1 MKGTY
6 LQKKRSKESG
16 NTFFTAL
23 VFMFVLIGTLR
34 LCCNKTLHEAKLTG
48 IFIQETQG
56 YYLMENLMALARD
69 YAYQIT
75 QNPREGNLFLSA
87 SSYRKKDKA
96 NAASKYVIDFN
107 GSLSKQQIAPADFP
121 LQIAD
126 NGWDIKGGPIF
137 WQDKK
142 KDSDDERWLSEVFM
156 LGTLTFTSGLIPD
169 WTMRMVQTMEIERN
183 PLCDF
188 QLYAEG
194 DTSFTGNVSSPDSN
208 WHINFYGPVQV
219 NGNAR
224 FPYYMGNPGGGTKYS
239 FFYKKFNIAGN
250 ALRVYSTYK
259 SIKMPEKYHMQDN
272 STFYDSFTN
281 PYSTGISYHYINMFA
296 INYSSTSTT
305 HSISGYGSSNSS
317 TYPTTNYQTFEHLA
331 FNTWWGN
338 FSTRSRIYRPTG
350 FDPLSYWGWW
360 DSITNAGSAPTAG
373 TGVDKSLLT
382 LDLCICMHNLAK
394 TSCQSSYYIY
404 SKKFT
409 NYNPFTHI
417 NSLRG
422 LNNYQITE
430 KARLVESQKVIN
442 FPALE
447 FALLLKDKANLNS
460 GLYIVNNVPYTTYD
474 YTTYFPA
481 KYDNFYLNRYLDL
494 KSKNLSII
502 GGYWTGKRINSS
514 YSYYFSSND
523 NPSSSPNIEEV
534 NIYQCIKNNK
544 LAYGTVFNDSFSSSV
559 HTALNQ
565 NVFKQTTI
573 LEPTSYS
580 DKTCPP
586 HKILDCTDH
595 WEEATNQTRVRMAES
610 YQFMYDRNRAKWIQI
625 IDFDVGA
632 LKDAIGSTISTA
644 EWDAMNHTVKFNM
657 YWQGDK
663 RNACRNYTYPTYDIR
678 YNYISNRTNFFNTY
692 TNALEYA
699 YPSSNKPVIDI
710 GIRIIN
716 AKELPTGGLTILCP
730 YPLYLQGNF
739 NTTNTK
745 PKALIITDSLT
756 ILSDKDNNSANKCWG
771 DWKSQM
777 DWQNSYLINPDGNK
791 EGRVPPTIYAHIIT
805 GRTHP
810 NYWLTANKNV
820 LNPDLGIHDAIRTLE
835 NFGTPIKIY
844 GSILLPFYCQQQWE
858 PPINFCHYTRT
869 PKSYAPI
876 NWYLGDGSQ
885 WKTMRTAPGMPFY
898 HRINRGRKTQAIGET
913 TYDILA
919 GTTLYNKDW
928 DSTSYTFSTYH
939 SALPNYLKYE
949 VAP

>member
-23 VFMFVLIGTLR
+23 VFMFVLVGTLR

-56 YYLMENLMALARD
+56 YYLLENLMALARD

-96 NAASKYVIDFN
+96 NEASTYVVDFN
-107 GSLSKQQIAPADFP
+107 GSLSKKQIVPDDFP

-142 KDSDDERWLSEVFM
+142 KDSNDERWLSEVFM
-156 LGTLTFTSGLIPD
+156 LGTLRFTSGLIPD
-169 WTMRMVQTMEIERN
+169 WTVRMVQTMEIERN

-194 DTSFTGNVSSPDSN
+194 DTSFAGNITSSDSS
-208 WHINFYGPVQV
+208 WYINFYGPVQV

-224 FPYYMGNPGGGTKYS
+224 FPYYMGNVGSKYTY
-239 FFYKKFNIAGN
+239 FYKKFNIAGN
-250 ALRVYSTYK
+250 ALRFYSTYK

-281 PYSTGISYHYINMFA
+281 PYSTGESYHYINKYA
-296 INYSSTSTT
+296 INYSSTSTS
-305 HSISGYGSSNSS
+305 SISSSGASNTS
-317 TYPTTNYQTFEHLA
+317 TYPTSSYQTFEHFS
-331 FNTWWGN
+331 FNTWYGN
-338 FSTRSRIYRPTG
+338 FSTRSRIYRPCG

-360 DSITNAGSAPTAG
+360 EPVTAYQSAPTAG
-373 TGVDKSLLT
+373 YGVSKELLT
-382 LDLCICMHNLAK
+382 LDLCLGMHNLAK
-394 TSCQSSYYIY
+394 SSSLTSHCVY

-422 LNNYQITE
+422 LNAYQITE
-430 KARLVESQKVIN
+430 KARLVESQKTIN
-442 FPALE
+442 RPSLVYTI
-447 FALLLKDKANLNS
+447 LLKAKDGISND
-460 GLYIVNNVPYTTYD
+460 LYVPNNVLYTTYN
-474 YTTYFPA
+474 YTSYFPA
-481 KYDNFYLNRYLDL
+481 KYDNFYLNRYLYL

-502 GGYWTGKRINSS
+502 DSIAISMCKSNDSF
-514 YSYYFSSND
+514 SYYFNSND
-523 NPSSSPNIEEV
+523 NPSSSSPNIEGDNV
-534 NIYQCIKNNK
+534 YQYIKNNK
-544 LAYGTVFNDSFSSSV
+544 LACTSLTGTSFSESEK
-559 HTALNQ
+559 TTLEQ
-565 NVFKQTTI
+565 NVFKQTSALT
-573 LEPTSYS
+573 PSAYS
-580 DKTCPP
+580 DESCPP
-586 HKILDCTDH
+586 HKIIEVSDG
-595 WEEATNQTRVRMAES
+595 WKEAPYQTRVKMEES

-625 IDFDVGA
+625 VDFDIGA
-632 LKDAIGSTISTA
+632 LKNAIGSTISTSD
-644 EWDAMNHTVKFNM
+644 WDAMNHTITVNA
-657 YWQGDK
+657 YWAGEL

-678 YNYISNRTNFFNTY
+678 YNYISNRTTFFNTY
-692 TNALEYA
+692 TNALAYA
-699 YPSSNKPVIDI
+699 YPSNNKPVIDI
-710 GIRIIN
+710 GIRIVN
-716 AKELPTGGLTILCP
+716 AKELPTGGLTIFCP
-730 YPLYLQGNF
+730 YPLYLQGDF

-756 ILSDKDNNSANKCWG
+756 VLSGKDNNSTKYWV

-777 DWQNSYLINPDGNK
+777 DYYNSYLINPDDVK
-791 EGRVPPTIYAHIIT
+791 TRIPPTIYAHIMT

-810 NYWLTANKNV
+810 NYWLTANKSEI
-820 LNPDLGIHDAIRTLE
+820 NPDLGIHDAIRTLE
-835 NFGTPIKIY
+835 DFRTPIKVY

-858 PPINFCHYTRT
+858 PPINFCHYGKIRT
-869 PKSYAPI
+869 PKSYAPA

-919 GTTLYNKDW
+919 GSTLYTKDW

>member
-1 MKGTY
+1 MKETY
-6 LQKKRSKESG
+6 LQKKLSKESG

-23 VFMFVLIGTLR
+23 VFMFVLVGTLR

-48 IFIQETQG
+48 IFIQETQA
-56 YYLMENLMALARD
+56 YYLLENLMALARD

-96 NAASKYVIDFN
+96 NAASTYVIDFN
-107 GSLSKQQIAPADFP
+107 GSLSKQQIAPSDFP

-156 LGTLTFTSGLIPD
+156 LGTLRFTSGLIPD
-169 WTMRMVQTMEIERN
+169 WTMRMVQIMEIERN

-194 DTSFTGNVSSPDSN
+194 DTSFTGNITCQHSS
-208 WHINFYGPVQV
+208 WYINFYGPVQV

-224 FPYYMGNPGGGTKYS
+224 FPYYLSNADTNYTY
-239 FFYKKFNIAGN
+239 FYKKLNIAGH
-250 ALRVYSTYK
+250 ALRFYSTYK
-259 SIKMPEKYHMQDN
+259 SIKMPEKYHLQDN
-272 STFYDSFTN
+272 STFYDSFSN
-281 PYSTGISYHYINMFA
+281 PYNSGDSYHYINEYA

-305 HSISGYGSSNSS
+305 TISSGGSSNSS
-317 TYPTTNYQTFEHLA
+317 TYPTTSYQTFEHSA
-331 FNTWWGN
+331 FNTWYGN

-360 DSITNAGSAPTAG
+360 DPVTTYQSTPTAG

-382 LDLCICMHNLAK
+382 LDLCLGMHNFAK
-394 TSCQSSYYIY
+394 SSSLTSHYIY

-409 NYNPFTHI
+409 NYNPFTNI

-422 LNNYQITE
+422 LNYQITE
-430 KARLVESQKVIN
+430 KARLVESQKAIN
-442 FPALE
+442 SPGLE
-447 FALLLKDKANLNS
+447 FGCYLKKEVDLPS
-460 GLYIVNNVPYTTYD
+460 GLYVVNNVPYTTYD

-481 KYDNFYLNRYLDL
+481 KYDNLYLNRYLNL
-494 KSKNLSII
+494 KLQNLSII
-502 GGYWTGKRINSS
+502 VSGWTGKRQSS
-514 YSYYFSSND
+514 SFYYYFTSND
-523 NPSSSPNIEEV
+523 NPSSSSPDVEGV
-534 NIYQCIKNNK
+534 NTYQCIKNNK
-544 LAYGTVFNDSFSSSV
+544 LAYGFVSNNDFSSSTD
-559 HTALNQ
+559 TALKQ
-565 NVFKQTTI
+565 NVFKQTSGLT
-573 LEPTSYS
+573 PNSYS

-586 HKILDCTDH
+586 HKILDCADH
-595 WEEATNQTRVRMAES
+595 WEEATNQTRVRMAET

-632 LKDAIGSTISTA
+632 LKNAIGSTISTSD
-644 EWDAMNHTVKFNM
+644 WDAMNHTVKFNIV
-657 YWQGDK
+657 WQGG
-663 RNACRNYTYPTYDIR
+663 RENACRNYTYPTYDIR
-678 YNYISNRTNFFNTY
+678 YNYISNRTTFFNTY
-692 TNALEYA
+692 TNALAYA
-699 YPSSNKPVIDI
+699 YPSTNKPVIDI
-710 GIRIIN
+710 GVRIIN
-716 AKELPTGGLTILCP
+716 AKELPTGGLTIFCP

-756 ILSDKDNNSANKCWG
+756 VLSDKDNNSTKFWG
-771 DWKSQM
+771 DWKSQL
-777 DWQNSYLINPDGNK
+777 DYCNSYLINPDGDK
-791 EGRVPPTIYAHIIT
+791 TGRISPTIYAHIIT

-835 NFGTPIKIY
+835 DFDTPIKIY

-885 WKTMRTAPGMPFY
+885 WETMRTAPGMPFY

-913 TYDILA
+913 TYNILA
-919 GTTLYNKDW
+919 GSTLYTKDW
-928 DSTSYTFSTYH
+928 DSTNYTFSNYH

-949 VAP
+949 TAP